1 MRYIKKLALYAK
13 NPVDDRFSVL
23 QDNRIVT
30 DSKVSLQVPAG
41 TKIDRITSQ
50 KYLHGAIRYNTDLKE
65 FEVYNSDNAT
75 ATSPNISGG
84 WEILRTIRQATITA
98 QNLGYG
104 NYNDIYF
111 GPLRYAVDVTL
122 PQNILVFVDN
132 VYQTPV
138 TNYTLDTNP
147 VASTATVVVTAPI
160 GTSTLYLNTLTNID
174 LGAQDYPRQISGP
187 VGTFRALTTLTNVS
201 TVYDYFQKG
210 YPVTISTSTIGII
223 TSGTQINV
231 TYSTGTYI
239 KFTGLVP
246 AKPVLA
252 LLGFDGYFPAGPT
265 RNQFES

>member
-1 MRYIKKLALYAK
+1 MRYIKKLALYSK
-13 NPVDDRFSVL
+13 NPENDRFSVL

-30 DSKVSLQVPAG
+30 DSKVSLQVPTG
-41 TKIDRITSQ
+41 DKTDRITSQ
-50 KYLHGAIRYNTDLKE
+50 KYLHGAIRYNTDLRE
-65 FEVYNSDNAT
+65 FEVYNSSNAT

-111 GPLRYAVDVTL
+111 GPLSYTVDVNL

-132 VYQTPV
+132 VYQTPT

-147 VASTATVVVTAPI
+147 VSSTATVVVTAPL

-174 LGAQDYPRQISGP
+174 LGAPGSPRKITASSGLA
-187 VGTFRALTTLTNVS
+187 VGTTLTNVI
-201 TVYDYFQKG
+201 TVYDYFQDG
-210 YPVTISTSTIGII
+210 WPVTISPPTIGVI
-223 TSGTQINV
+223 TSGTRV
-231 TYSTGTYI
+231 TVEYSTGTYI
-239 KFTGLVP
+239 KFTGVVP